1 MADDAKV
8 NPKAFP
14 LSDAKL
20 TVTILDLVQQA
31 TNYKQLK
38 KGANEGM
45 LRRLTSASHALCSA
59 PLQPAAPP
67 RPPLSHTY
75 LVVCTYVILSLQQPK
90 RSIAA
95 FPSSLCFPPMPNRSR
110 SCCTYRCF
118 ARTRMCRMFSFHPK
132 WRLGVHVVFRAL
144 SSRVP

>member
-38 KGANEGM
+38 KGANKGTS
-45 LRRLTSASHALCSA
+45 RRFA
-59 PLQPAAPP
+59 PHSTRAP
-67 RPPLSHTY
+67 RLHRATPPH
-75 LVVCTYVILSLQQPK
+75 
-90 RSIAA
+90 
-95 FPSSLCFPPMPNRSR
+95 F
-110 SCCTYRCF
+110 
-118 ARTRMCRMFSFHPK
+118 
-132 WRLGVHVVFRAL
+132 
-144 SSRVP
+144 

>member
-45 LRRLTSASHALCSA
+45 LRRLTSASHVLASA
-59 PLQPAAPP
+59 PLQPAAPQ
-67 RPPLSHTY
+67 RSPLSHTNIIVY
-75 LVVCTYVILSLQQPK
+75 
-90 RSIAA
+90 
-95 FPSSLCFPPMPNRSR
+95 
-110 SCCTYRCF
+110 
-118 ARTRMCRMFSFHPK
+118 
-132 WRLGVHVVFRAL
+132 
-144 SSRVP
+144 

>member
-45 LRRLTSASHALCSA
+45 LRRLTSAPHALSSA
-59 PLQPAAPP
+59 SLQPAAPQ
-67 RPPLSHTY
+67 RSPLSHTNIIVY
-75 LVVCTYVILSLQQPK
+75 RHITLPLQQPK

-95 FPSSLCFPPMPNRSR
+95 FQSSLCFPPMPNRSR
-110 SCCTYRCF
+110 SCCTCHCY
-118 ARTRMCRMFSFHPK
+118 ARTRMCRTFLFRLK
-132 WRLGVHVVFRAL
+132 WRLGVRVVFRAL